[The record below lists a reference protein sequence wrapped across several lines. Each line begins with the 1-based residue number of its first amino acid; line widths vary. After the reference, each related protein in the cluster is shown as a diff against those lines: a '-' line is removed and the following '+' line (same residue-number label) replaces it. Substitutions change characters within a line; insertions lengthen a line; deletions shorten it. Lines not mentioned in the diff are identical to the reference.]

1 MRVILGLIKGAI
13 VGGAIGFGLLHLGWT
28 GGAIA
33 YLACALVGALV
44 GVVAG
49 RAPWKAETIWTP
61 VLKMIVGAGIGVGL
75 CAVGFKL
82 LPNPEFHAGQLGD
95 LSLHSGPVLAPLIGI
110 LYGVFVEVDDGGS
123 KKAPPPSS
131 ETAPPKSPTK
141 RA

>member
-1 MRVILGLIKGAI
+1 MRVIIGLIKGAI
-13 VGGAIGFGLLHLGWT
+13 VGGGIGFGLLHLGWT
-28 GGAIA
+28 GGVMA

-82 LPNPEFHAGQLGD
+82 LPNPEFHAGSLGA

-110 LYGVFVEVDDGGS
+110 LYGVFVEVDDGG
-123 KKAPPPSS
+123 KQKPPAEKDAPPP
-131 ETAPPKSPTK
+131 AKK
-141 RA
+141 NA